1 MGVGGGAHV
10 IPGAESVVFR
20 EKCEHQRHHPLPR
33 TPPGERLVQTGCHW
47 GLCREVEGATPQPP
61 TLTSS
66 CTSPWSHTL
75 DMYIYIHV
83 HTHRQIHNI
92 LIHVCCCSVAK
103 LSLTLHDPMDCST
116 PRFPVLHYLL
126 EFVQIYVH

>member
-10 IPGAESVVFR
+10 IPGAESVVFK
-20 EKCEHQRHHPLPR
+20 EKCEHHHRHPLPS

-47 GLCREVEGATPQPP
+47 GLCREVEGATPQLP

-83 HTHRQIHNI
+83 HTHRQMHNI
-92 LIHVCCCSVAK
+92 LINGCCCSVAK

-116 PRFPVLHYLL
+116 PRFPVLHYLW
-126 EFVQIYVH
+126 EFAQIYVH